1 MSIRAA
7 CIPDFGGVFF
17 KETVAM
23 HHLLNQDQK
32 SFLGFFF
39 ASLY

>member
-32 SFLGFFF
+32 
-39 ASLY
+39 